1 MEIDILINFVVLYVQ
16 FTIDRP
22 LSNYYLNLFV
32 SSANF
37 SWRALKCSFS
47 FPLKPTPPF
56 LADLKNEVKTR
67 CWPSS
72 RLLWFSSTFLSYK
85 IETKVHIGEINPSLR
100 DLRHSACLEMHA
112 ATIWTKNVAACLSKT
127 TEWPRMKN
135 EAHFDYPHKNCK
147 FCKTYKNWENFTCSI
162 SYKLDMLLNSR
173 APSIKITNTNLAK
186 PANLVNL
193 L

>member
-1 MEIDILINFVVLYVQ
+1 MQ
-16 FTIDRP
+16 FIIDRT

-32 SSANF
+32 SSASF
-37 SWRALKCSFS
+37 SCRALKCSFS

-85 IETKVHIGEINPSLR
+85 IETKVHVAEINPSLS
-100 DLRHSACLEMHA
+100 DQRHSACLEMHA

-127 TEWPRMKN
+127 TQWPRMKN
-135 EAHFDYPHKNCK
+135 EAHFDSHT
-147 FCKTYKNWENFTCSI
+147 KTVNFAKLTKIGKILHAPFLTNLTCSWI
-162 SYKLDMLLNSR
+162 
-173 APSIKITNTNLAK
+173 PEH
-186 PANLVNL
+186 PQ
-193 L
+193 